1 MDTISVAAATILTGP
16 SAGAGFVD
24 VS

>member
-1 MDTISVAAATILTGP
+1 MGTISVAAATILTGL

>member
-1 MDTISVAAATILTGP
+1 MDTISVAAATILTGL

>member
-1 MDTISVAAATILTGP
+1 MDTISVAAATIPTRL

>member
-1 MDTISVAAATILTGP
+1 MDTISVAAATILTGL
-16 SAGAGFVD
+16 SVGAGFVD